1 MLDKNSESHVHV
13 EAIEEPPPPGK
24 SIAFGL
30 ERMGLIAVKAP
41 ILSMIILAV
50 LIVAAIF
57 GIYRIK
63 IDDSL
68 SQLFRSDSKD
78 YKQYEAVTK
87 RFPATEFDVLVVVE
101 GKTLLARENLEKI
114 RDMVTDLQLV
124 EGVRGLVS
132 LFSARQAPEP
142 GKLPAA
148 LFPPELPQG
157 AAYDKFVETVKT
169 NEIIRGKLLSE
180 DGTLA
185 LIVLSLE
192 PSVVSSNDL
201 GKVVGEMRKIMADD
215 LSGSGLNA
223 QLSGVPV
230 MQLEI
235 RNAVKRDGLTYNIL
249 GILAGC
255 IIAIIFFRKIS
266 FMVVAAFPPIIAI
279 LLALGGLGWAG
290 FNLNMFLNV
299 MTPLIMVIS
308 FSDSMQLTFAAR
320 DRLIAGQ
327 DKLTAF
333 TNAVLVVGPACVLTH
348 GTAGISFIALQF
360 SDSELIRKFG
370 EAGLAA
376 TIIALIAVLSLVPVF
391 GVLFVR
397 NEKIFAV
404 KFQSADAG
412 VQALRN
418 FCYWIAVRMVGRP
431 GLFSLLA
438 VLLVAGL
445 GFIYATLEPRYR
457 LADQVPDKRQAVA
470 ASSRLDAKL
479 TGANPIDVL
488 IEFPKGASLYAPD
501 TLKTIA
507 EVHAMVEKSAGVGN
521 VWSLETLR
529 RWLAEKAGSNDVA
542 TLKEYVSV
550 IPEHLVRRFISAD
563 QDAVVV
569 SGRVPDL
576 DSSEILPVIDKLDK
590 ALDKVRAEHPG
601 FEIAVTGL
609 SAIAARNSA
618 NMISKLNHGLTIEFL
633 LVAIFIGLA
642 FRSVVVMF
650 SCILPGIFPVVAS
663 GTVLW
668 ILGEGLQFASVVAL
682 TVSFGLGLSAT
693 IHFLNRLRLESKPGI
708 TSGTG
713 GRARHR
719 AGRSGADPDH
729 GGAGLRPR
737 RHRVLRPAVAAAVRL
752 AQRVLDDRS
761 PGRGS
766 LHPAADL
773 DVPDQP
779 VGKDSRRQSRQAC
792 GMTSLLNN
800 SGCQTTRGCRPTA
813 AEEGLRN
820 DVCRI
825 SCSPCG
831 RCRRLPRRRA
841 HLSFLSHRADPDAG
855 LAGRRAARG
864 RGGVP
869 NLPAAATGALPSRI
883 EEARPRPASACGGV
897 RPISLSV
904 EPGRRREGRVCLR
917 ERHQGLGALSAAAL
931 DLVRHRDLR
940 HPVGSIAGDAARMA
954 RQ

>member
-1 MLDKNSESHVHV
+1 MLEKNSESQVHV
-13 EAIEEPPPPGK
+13 GKIEEPRPGT

-30 ERMGLIAVKAP
+30 ERIGLIPMRAP
-41 ILSMIILAV
+41 ILSCVVLVLLMIGAV
-50 LIVAAIF
+50 F
-57 GIYRIK
+57 GVQRIK

-68 SQLFRSDSKD
+68 SQLFRSNSKD

-101 GKTLLARENLEKI
+101 GKTLLARDNLEKI

-157 AAYDKFVETVKT
+157 AAYDKFVETVKS

-192 PSVVSSNDL
+192 PEVVGSNKL
-201 GKVVGEMRKIMADD
+201 SKVVADMRKIMADD
-215 LSGSGLNA
+215 LGGSGLNA

-235 RNAVKRDGLTYNIL
+235 RNAVERDGLTYNIL

-266 FMVVAAFPPIIAI
+266 FMVAAAFPPMIAI
-279 LLALGGLGWAG
+279 LLALGGLGWAN

-327 DKLTAF
+327 DKFTAF
-333 TNAVLVVGPACVLTH
+333 KNAVLVVGPACVLTH

-360 SDSELIRKFG
+360 SDSDLIRKFG

-376 TIIALIAVLSLVPVF
+376 TIIALVAVLSLVPVF
-391 GVLFVR
+391 GILFVR

-418 FCYWIAVRMVGRP
+418 FCYWIAVRMVSRP
-431 GLFSLLA
+431 GLFSLIA
-438 VLLVAGL
+438 VIVVGGL
-445 GFIYATLEPRYR
+445 GIIYGSLEPRYR
-457 LADQVPDKRQAVA
+457 LADQVPDKRQAVE

-488 IEFPKGASLYAPD
+488 IEFPKGADLYSKE
-501 TLKTIA
+501 TLNTIA
-507 EVHAMVEKSAGVGN
+507 DVHAMVEKAAGVGN

-529 RWLAEKAGSNDVA
+529 RWLAEKAGSNDVG

-550 IPEHLVRRFISAD
+550 IPEHLVRRFISKE

-576 DSSEILPVIDKLDK
+576 DSSEILPVVEKLDH

-601 FEIAVTGL
+601 YEIAVTGL

-618 NMISKLNHGLTIEFL
+618 NMIEKLNRGLTVEFA

-650 SCILPGIFPVVAS
+650 SCILPGIFPVVLS

-668 ILGEGLQFASVVAL
+668 LLGEGLQFASVVAL

-693 IHFLNRLRLESKPGI
+693 IHFLNRLRLESKPGV
-708 TSGTG
+708 SSALAVE
-713 GRARHR
+713 RATVLVGPALILTTVVLACGLVVTVFSDLPSLRLFGWLS
-719 AGRSGADPDH
+719 AFSMVAALVADLFI
-729 GGAGLRPR
+729 LRPTSMF
-737 RHRVLRPAVAAAVRL
+737 LINL
-752 AQRVLDDRS
+752 AQKI
-761 PGRGS
+761 RGT
-766 LHPAADL
+766 AG
-773 DVPDQP
+773 QP
-779 VGKDSRRQSRQAC
+779 K
-792 GMTSLLNN
+792 
-800 SGCQTTRGCRPTA
+800 A
-813 AEEGLRN
+813 AE
-820 DVCRI
+820 
-825 SCSPCG
+825 
-831 RCRRLPRRRA
+831 
-841 HLSFLSHRADPDAG
+841 
-855 LAGRRAARG
+855 
-864 RGGVP
+864 
-869 NLPAAATGALPSRI
+869 
-883 EEARPRPASACGGV
+883 
-897 RPISLSV
+897 
-904 EPGRRREGRVCLR
+904 
-917 ERHQGLGALSAAAL
+917 
-931 DLVRHRDLR
+931 
-940 HPVGSIAGDAARMA
+940 
-954 RQ
+954 

>member
-1 MLDKNSESHVHV
+1 MLEKNSESQVHV
-13 EAIEEPPPPGK
+13 EKIEEPQSGP
-24 SIAFGL
+24 SIAFGI
-30 ERMGLIAVKAP
+30 ERLGLIPMRAP
-41 ILSMIILAV
+41 ILSCIVLVLLMIGAV
-50 LIVAAIF
+50 F
-57 GIYRIK
+57 GVHRIK

-87 RFPATEFDVLVVVE
+87 RFPSAEFDVLVVVE
-101 GKTLLARENLEKI
+101 GKTLLARDNLQKL

-124 EGVRGLVS
+124 DGVRGLVS
-132 LFSARQAPEP
+132 LFSARQAPAA

-148 LFPPELPQG
+148 LFPNELPQG
-157 AAYDKFVETVKT
+157 EAYDKFIETVKS
-169 NEIIRGKLLSE
+169 NEIIRGKLLSD

-185 LIVLSLE
+185 LIVLSLD
-192 PSVVSSNDL
+192 PQVVSSNDL
-201 GKVVGEMRKIMADD
+201 SKAVGDIRKIMAND
-215 LSGSGLNA
+215 LAGSGLSA

-235 RNAVKRDGLTYNIL
+235 RNAVERDGLTYNVL
-249 GILAGC
+249 GVLAGC

-266 FMVVAAFPPIIAI
+266 FMVAAAFPPMIAI
-279 LLALGGLGWAG
+279 LLALGGLGWAN

-327 DKLTAF
+327 DKFTAF
-333 TNAVLVVGPACVLTH
+333 KNAVLVVGPACVLTH

-360 SDSELIRKFG
+360 SDSDLIRKFG

-391 GVLFVR
+391 GILLVR
-397 NEKIFAV
+397 NEKLFAV

-438 VLLVAGL
+438 LIVVGSL
-445 GFIYATLEPRYR
+445 GVVYANLQPRYR

-470 ASSRLDAKL
+470 ASNRLDAKL

-488 IEFPKGASLYAPD
+488 IQFPKGASLYAPQ
-501 TLKTIA
+501 TLQTIA
-507 EVHAMVEKSAGVGN
+507 DVHAMVEKTAGVGN

-542 TLKEYVSV
+542 TLKEYVDL
-550 IPEHLVRRFISAD
+550 IPEHLVRRFID
-563 QDAVVV
+563 KNQDAVVV

-576 DSSEILPVIDKLDK
+576 DSSQILPVVNKLDHE
-590 ALDKVRAEHPG
+590 LDKVRAEHPG
-601 FEIAVTGL
+601 YEIAVTGL

-618 NMISKLNHGLTIEFL
+618 SMIEKLNHGLTVEFV

-650 SCILPGIFPVVAS
+650 SCILPGIFPVVLS

-668 ILGEGLQFASVVAL
+668 LLGEGLQFASVVAL

-693 IHFLNRLRLESKPGI
+693 IHFLNRLRLETKPGV
-708 TSGTG
+708 TPELAVE
-713 GRARHR
+713 RATVLVGPALILTTVVLACGLVVTVFSDLPSLRLFGWLS
-719 AGRSGADPDH
+719 AFSMVAALVADLFI
-729 GGAGLRPR
+729 LRPTSMF
-737 RHRVLRPAVAAAVRL
+737 LINL
-752 AQRVLDDRS
+752 SDKI
-761 PGRGS
+761 RG
-766 LHPAADL
+766 
-773 DVPDQP
+773 
-779 VGKDSRRQSRQAC
+779 K
-792 GMTSLLNN
+792 
-800 SGCQTTRGCRPTA
+800 RGPPT
-813 AEEGLRN
+813 
-820 DVCRI
+820 
-825 SCSPCG
+825 P
-831 RCRRLPRRRA
+831 
-841 HLSFLSHRADPDAG
+841 
-855 LAGRRAARG
+855 
-864 RGGVP
+864 
-869 NLPAAATGALPSRI
+869 I
-883 EEARPRPASACGGV
+883 EKT
-897 RPISLSV
+897 
-904 EPGRRREGRVCLR
+904 
-917 ERHQGLGALSAAAL
+917 
-931 DLVRHRDLR
+931 
-940 HPVGSIAGDAARMA
+940 
-954 RQ
+954 